1 MIFFYVQTK
10 LIGMDT
16 SSNYPEHHFVNNWT
30 QVMNH
35 SLKIL
40 YSYRYIQGVPEKKPF
55 KDI

>member
-1 MIFFYVQTK
+1 
-10 LIGMDT
+10 MDT

-40 YSYRYIQGVPEKKPF
+40 YSYRYIQGVPEKNLLRIF
-55 KDI
+55 RKDWTFFRNFF